1 MRYIGIDYGTKK
13 IGVALSDENGVMAFP
28 HSVLKNDDTFFLE
41 IVSLVNMHHAT
52 VVVGDSRANDGS
64 ENPVAQEAKI
74 FAARLEEE
82 GIRVRFEPEFYTSRE
97 AERLQGRSDMQDASA
112 AALILNSYLQRN
124 NTAS

>member
-28 HSVLKNDDTFFLE
+28 HSVLKNDDAFFAE

-52 VVVGDSRANDGS
+52 VVIGDSRANDGS

-74 FAARLEEE
+74 FAASLGEE
-82 GIRVRFEPEFYTSRE
+82 GIAVRFEPEFYTSRE